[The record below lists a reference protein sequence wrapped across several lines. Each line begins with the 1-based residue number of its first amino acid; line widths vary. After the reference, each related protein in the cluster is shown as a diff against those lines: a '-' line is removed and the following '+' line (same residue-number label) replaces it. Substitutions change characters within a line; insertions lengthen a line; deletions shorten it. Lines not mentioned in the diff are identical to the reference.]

1 MAAQD
6 MTKVMVGI
14 VVAGLALSCGR
25 TPIEP
30 WPIVPITA
38 FADSCPQTGTPGA
51 LTKVLAF
58 PNDDLPGLFGA
69 FGPCRLLLTSGSN
82 DPNTGAA
89 PLLLSD
95 GTPDGTQ
102 TIADRF
108 SGRDFQM
115 LGRTAVF
122 RSLWR
127 TDGTRAGSFQLVH
140 DLYAPSNADR
150 VADTAVFGGVMLFA
164 GSTDQ
169 YPYNGPP
176 PTWHGFELWRTD
188 GTQAGTF
195 MAGELVP
202 GPTSMYRGPDH
213 MVILNGAVMV
223 SSTDGDLW
231 RSDGTVAG
239 TRRIAPLSNRAGAV
253 LGGALLFVGGP
264 HDASGAITSVGLWRT
279 DGTEAGT
286 SLLQDLG
293 TPDAEHA
300 SFYIGRDNFSLVPLG
315 DRMIV
320 LASPGLPSFS
330 LEGGGTTFSPGP
342 PMDAVWVSDG
352 TAAGTHFV
360 TELPEFSRF
369 NTTFDARVLNGA
381 VLFGSSAQ
389 GEAPELFS
397 LWRTDGTAAGTFR
410 LAPLFTFLDADTA
423 NGNVFFAAATNETGR
438 ELWVSD
444 GTVANTH
451 LVKDINP
458 GRADGLEPA
467 DARLPNSI
475 GHIISAAVGRGIIL
489 EASDGTH
496 GFEPW
501 FSDGTAAGTQLIA
514 DIFPGDQASALGRP
528 ASMNGAGYFMAKSSA
543 SHGYALWRLDPP

>member
-1 MAAQD
+1 
-6 MTKVMVGI
+6 MVGI
-14 VVAGLALSCGR
+14 VAGLALSCGR
-25 TPIEP
+25 VPIEP
-30 WPIVPITA
+30 WSFPIAP
-38 FADSCPQTGTPGA
+38 FAASCPPSGTPGT
-51 LTKVLAF
+51 LTQVRAF
-58 PNDDLPGLFGA
+58 TDDLPRLFGA
-69 FGPCRLLLTSGSN
+69 FGPCRLLLTSGMS
-82 DPNTGAA
+82 DPATGAG

-102 TIADRF
+102 KVTDGFIAGQAF
-108 SGRDFQM
+108 GM

-122 RSLWR
+122 DTLWR
-127 TDGTRAGSFQLVH
+127 TDGTHSGSFVLAR
-140 DLYAPSNADR
+140 DLYTPSSGNKRAER
-150 VADTAVFGGVMLFA
+150 VVLDDVMLFA
-164 GSTDQ
+164 GNTDQ
-169 YPYNGPP
+169 YNPP
-176 PTWHGFELWRTD
+176 SQTWHGYELWRTD

-195 MAGELVP
+195 LAAELIDGFEP
-202 GPTSMYRGPDH
+202 QYGGPEGLT
-213 MVILNGAVMV
+213 VLNGAVLF
-223 SSTDGDLW
+223 TAAGAGWDLW
-231 RSDGTVAG
+231 RSDGTAAG
-239 TRRIAPLSNRAGAV
+239 TRRIAPVRKVAGAV

-300 SFYIGRDNFSLVPLG
+300 SFYIGRDNFSLVPVA

-320 LASPGLPSFS
+320 LASPGMASFS
-330 LEGGGTTFSPGP
+330 VEGGGTTFSPGP

-360 TELPEFSRF
+360 TELPEFTRF

-397 LWRTDGTAAGTFR
+397 LWRTDGTTAGTFR
-410 LAPLFTFLDADTA
+410 LAPLFNFLDAGAAT
-423 NGNVFFAAATNETGR
+423 GNVFFAAATYETGR

-458 GRADGLEPA
+458 GPA
-467 DARLPNSI
+467 DSLLADTRGNL
-475 GHIISAAVGRGIIL
+475 ISGAVGHGIVVG
-489 EASDGTH
+489 ASDGTH
-496 GFEPW
+496 GPEPW
-501 FSDGTAAGTQLIA
+501 FSDGTDSGTHLIA
-514 DIFPGDQASALGRP
+514 DIFPGAQGSGLGKP
-528 ASMNGAGYFMAKSSA
+528 ASMNGAAYFMAKSSA
-543 SHGYALWRLDPP
+543 PQGSALWRFDPP

>member
-1 MAAQD
+1 MR
-6 MTKVMVGI
+6 KGMVGI
-14 VVAGLALSCGR
+14 VAAGLALSCGR
-25 TPIEP
+25 VPIEP
-30 WPIVPITA
+30 SSLPIAP

-51 LTKVLAF
+51 LTQVLAF
-58 PNDDLPGLFGA
+58 PNDDLPQLFGA
-69 FGPCRLLLTSGSN
+69 FGPCRLLFTSGST
-82 DPNTGAA
+82 DPNTGAG

-108 SGRDFQM
+108 SGGMDFRT

-122 RSLWR
+122 GTLWR
-127 TDGTRAGSFQLVH
+127 TDGTRAGSFALAR
-140 DLYAPSNADR
+140 DLYAAASSASRRADK
-150 VADTAVFGGVMLFA
+150 VVLDDVMLFA

-169 YPYNGPP
+169 VNYNSTSP
-176 PTWHGFELWRTD
+176 PTWHGYELWRTD

-195 MAGELVP
+195 MAAELID
-202 GPTSMYRGPDH
+202 GPDPQYDGPQGLT
-213 MVILNGAVMV
+213 VLNGAVLF
-223 SSTDGDLW
+223 TAAGAGWDLW
-231 RSDGTVAG
+231 RSDGTMAG
-239 TRRIAPLSNRAGAV
+239 TRRVAPLRKIAGAV

-264 HDASGAITSVGLWRT
+264 HDAGGTITSVGLWRT
-279 DGTEAGT
+279 DGTEGGT
-286 SLLQDLG
+286 TLLQDLG
-293 TPDAEHA
+293 TPNAEHA

-320 LASPGLPSFS
+320 LASPGLPNVSV
-330 LEGGGTTFSPGP
+330 EAGTTFSPGP
-342 PMDAVWVSDG
+342 PVDAVWVSDG

-397 LWRTDGTAAGTFR
+397 LWRTDGTAAGTVR
-410 LAPLFTFLDADTA
+410 LAPLFTFLDADAA

-467 DARLPNSI
+467 DARLPTSI
-475 GHIISAAVGRGIIL
+475 GHIISAAVGRGIIV

-501 FSDGTAAGTQLIA
+501 FSDGTDAGTNLIA
-514 DIFPGDQASALGRP
+514 DIFPGSQGSAFVRP
-528 ASMNGAGYFMAKSSA
+528 AAMNGAGYFMAKSSA
-543 SHGYALWRLDPP
+543 SRGYALWRFDPP